1 MAQDPFLI
9 RELAR
14 HIAQD
19 LQAQGHPRVEVFADA
34 YAALNGN
41 PSRRLIDP
49 NVNLAG
55 ETSSD
60 WILPWVTQ
68 VTTNS
73 VATSRSVPTIVEK

>member
-19 LQAQGHPRVEVFADA
+19 LRKKGHTGVQVFADA

-49 NVNLAG
+49 NVDLAG
-55 ETSSD
+55 VTTSD
-60 WILPWVTQ
+60 WILPWKPVS
-68 VTTNS
+68 TNL
-73 VATSRSVPTIVEK
+73 VAMSHSGATEAGK